1 MVKNLMA
8 TMLSL
13 ALMSTSAMA
22 YSQKEINYMKDAI
35 IDGQVALMNQQ
46 ARMYGLND
54 TVRQELV
61 REVRKNLSDQ
71 RIAERVLF
79 EADATTVDKYEL
91 IPQKLA
97 MLGYRRLPAE
107 DVIAIITFQGKLTY
121 ALPDEACKRFT
132 LSADSQSLQNPQYAP
147 FIKKFF
153 ASLSPK
159 EVIRVLTMHTKAIK
173 AEALEEQE
181 PIQISQ
187 EKVVKLQEKSL
198 EIFTELTT
206 SLSPSERKRLNAA
219 FRNPNAA
226 PAADVCNTAKISFRV
241 FEALDYD
248 LKVLYSYVS
257 VARSAQ

>member
-79 EADATTVDKYEL
+79 EVDATTTVDKYEL

-107 DVIAIITFQGKLTY
+107 DVIAIITFQGKLRK
-121 ALPDEACKRFT
+121 LFKST
-132 LSADSQSLQNPQYAP
+132 L
-147 FIKKFF
+147 
-153 ASLSPK
+153 
-159 EVIRVLTMHTKAIK
+159 
-173 AEALEEQE
+173 
-181 PIQISQ
+181 
-187 EKVVKLQEKSL
+187 
-198 EIFTELTT
+198 
-206 SLSPSERKRLNAA
+206 
-219 FRNPNAA
+219 
-226 PAADVCNTAKISFRV
+226 
-241 FEALDYD
+241 
-248 LKVLYSYVS
+248 
-257 VARSAQ
+257 

>member
-1 MVKNLMA
+1 
-8 TMLSL
+8 MLSL

-79 EADATTVDKYEL
+79 EVDATTVDKYEL

-147 FIKKFF
+147 FIKKVFRF
-153 ASLSPK
+153 
-159 EVIRVLTMHTKAIK
+159 
-173 AEALEEQE
+173 
-181 PIQISQ
+181 
-187 EKVVKLQEKSL
+187 
-198 EIFTELTT
+198 
-206 SLSPSERKRLNAA
+206 SESKRSDSRFNNAYEGYQ
-219 FRNPNAA
+219 
-226 PAADVCNTAKISFRV
+226 S
-241 FEALDYD
+241 
-248 LKVLYSYVS
+248 
-257 VARSAQ
+257 

>member
-79 EADATTVDKYEL
+79 EVDATTVDKYEL

-97 MLGYRRLPAE
+97 
-107 DVIAIITFQGKLTY
+107 Y
-121 ALPDEACKRFT
+121 AW
-132 LSADSQSLQNPQYAP
+132 LS
-147 FIKKFF
+147 
-153 ASLSPK
+153 
-159 EVIRVLTMHTKAIK
+159 
-173 AEALEEQE
+173 
-181 PIQISQ
+181 
-187 EKVVKLQEKSL
+187 
-198 EIFTELTT
+198 
-206 SLSPSERKRLNAA
+206 
-219 FRNPNAA
+219 
-226 PAADVCNTAKISFRV
+226 
-241 FEALDYD
+241 
-248 LKVLYSYVS
+248 
-257 VARSAQ
+257 